1 MDSPGGRS
9 AAYGTAMQS
18 GRTPAA
24 SYVLID
30 AENIDWAVSNVVGRK
45 PESQDRVQF
54 DRLVSFCESNFPAPV
69 RCVVVLNARGEQLPD
84 VMIGFVRALKSAG
97 CEVALLYGRPEQ
109 KVVDL
114 GILKLLENIRTQRPN
129 AAVVLASHDGADF
142 AEALKPMLA
151 EKRQVAVLGLREYV
165 SQRFRELV
173 PSGLKILDLELNAR
187 VFQRP
192 LPRMLPVNV
201 DEFDP
206 GMFL

>member
-1 MDSPGGRS
+1 MLTSR
-9 AAYGTAMQS
+9 A
-18 GRTPAA
+18 PAA

-54 DRLVSFCESNFPAPV
+54 DRLVAFCESYFPTPV

-84 VMIGFVRALKSAG
+84 AMIGFVRALKSAG
-97 CEVALLYGRPEQ
+97 CDVALLYGRQDQ

-114 GILKLLENIRTQRPN
+114 GILKLLETIRTQRPK
-129 AAVVLASHDGADF
+129 AAVGLASHDGADF
-142 AEALKPMLA
+142 ADALKPLLD
-151 EKRQVAVLGLREYV
+151 EGRQVAVLGLREYV
-165 SQRFRELV
+165 SQKFRELV
-173 PSGLKILDLELNAR
+173 PAGLKIVDLELNAK

-206 GMFL
+206 ALFL

>member
-1 MDSPGGRS
+1 MAS
-9 AAYGTAMQS
+9 APP
-18 GRTPAA
+18 RAA

-30 AENIDWAVSNVVGRK
+30 AENVDWAVSNVLGRK

-54 DRLVSFCESNFPAPV
+54 DRLVTFCENHFPTPV

-84 VMIGFVRALKSAG
+84 VMIGFVRALKTAG
-97 CEVALLYGRPEQ
+97 CDVALLYGRPDQ

-114 GILKLLENIRTQRPN
+114 GILKLLEAIRLQSPG
-129 AAVVLASHDGADF
+129 AAVALASHDGADF
-142 AEALKPMLA
+142 AEALRPLLE
-151 EKRQVAVLGLREYV
+151 EKRQVAILGLREYV

-173 PSGLKILDLELNAR
+173 PSGLEILDLEMDAR

-192 LPRMLPVNV
+192 LPRLLPVRV

-206 GMFL
+206 SLFL

>member
-1 MDSPGGRS
+1 
-9 AAYGTAMQS
+9 MQPV
-18 GRTPAA
+18 RPAAA

-30 AENIDWAVSNVVGRK
+30 AENVDWAVSNIVGRK
-45 PESQDRVQF
+45 PEPQDRVQF
-54 DRLVSFCESNFPAPV
+54 DRLIGFCETYFPKPV

-84 VMIGFVRALKSAG
+84 AMIGFVRALKSAG
-97 CEVALLYGRPEQ
+97 CEVALLHGRPDQ

-114 GILKLLENIRTQRPN
+114 GILKLLENIRTQRPG
-129 AAVVLASHDGADF
+129 AAVGLASHDGADF
-142 AEALKPMLA
+142 AEALKPLLE

-173 PSGLKILDLELNAR
+173 PAGLKIVDLELNAK

-192 LPRMLPVNV
+192 LPRILPVNV

-206 GMFL
+206 SMFV

>member
-1 MDSPGGRS
+1 ML
-9 AAYGTAMQS
+9 S

-54 DRLVSFCESNFPAPV
+54 DRLVSFCENNFPAPV

-97 CEVALLYGRPEQ
+97 CEVALLYGRPDQ

-114 GILKLLENIRTQRPN
+114 GILKLLENIRTQRPG

-142 AEALKPMLA
+142 AEALKPMLE

-187 VFQRP
+187 VFNRP

-206 GMFL
+206 GVFL

>member
-1 MDSPGGRS
+1 ML
-9 AAYGTAMQS
+9 S
-18 GRTPAA
+18 GRPPAA

-54 DRLVSFCESNFPAPV
+54 DRLVSFCETNFPAPV

-97 CEVALLYGRPEQ
+97 CEVALLYGRPDQ

-114 GILKLLENIRTQRPN
+114 GILKLLENIRTQRPG

-142 AEALKPMLA
+142 AEALKPMLE
-151 EKRQVAVLGLREYV
+151 EKREVAVLGLREYV

-173 PSGLKILDLELNAR
+173 PSGLKILDLEMNAK
-187 VFQRP
+187 VFNRP

-206 GMFL
+206 GLFL

>member
-1 MDSPGGRS
+1 MVPVRP
-9 AAYGTAMQS
+9 
-18 GRTPAA
+18 PAA

-30 AENIDWAVSNVVGRK
+30 AENVDWAVASVLGRK
-45 PESQDRVQF
+45 PEPQDRVQF
-54 DRLVSFCESNFPAPV
+54 DRLVAFCEANFPTPV

-84 VMIGFVRALKSAG
+84 AMIGFVRALKSAG
-97 CEVALLYGRPEQ
+97 CEVALLYGRSDQ
-109 KVVDL
+109 KVVDV
-114 GILKLLENIRTQRPN
+114 GILKLLEGIRTQRPK
-129 AAVVLASHDGADF
+129 ASVVLASHDGADF

-151 EKRQVAVLGLREYV
+151 EGRQVALLGLREYV

-173 PSGLKILDLELNAR
+173 PSGLKILDLEMNAR

-192 LPRMLPVNV
+192 LPRLLPVNV

>member
-1 MDSPGGRS
+1 ML
-9 AAYGTAMQS
+9 S
-18 GRTPAA
+18 GRPPAA

-54 DRLVSFCESNFPAPV
+54 DRLVSFCETNFPAPV

-97 CEVALLYGRPEQ
+97 CEVALLYGRPDQ

-114 GILKLLENIRTQRPN
+114 GILKLLENIRTQRPG

-142 AEALKPMLA
+142 ADALKPMLE

-187 VFQRP
+187 VFNRP

-206 GMFL
+206 GVFL

>member
-1 MDSPGGRS
+1 ML
-9 AAYGTAMQS
+9 S
-18 GRTPAA
+18 GRPPAA

-30 AENIDWAVSNVVGRK
+30 AENIDWAVSNVLGRK

-54 DRLVSFCESNFPAPV
+54 DRLVSFCENNFPAPV

-97 CEVALLYGRPEQ
+97 CEVALLYGRPDQ

-114 GILKLLENIRTQRPN
+114 GILKLMENIRTHRPG
-129 AAVVLASHDGADF
+129 AAVVLASHDGGDF
-142 AEALKPMLA
+142 AEALKPMLD

-187 VFQRP
+187 VFNRP

-201 DEFDP
+201 DEFDAT
-206 GMFL
+206 MFL

>member
-1 MDSPGGRS
+1 ML
-9 AAYGTAMQS
+9 S
-18 GRTPAA
+18 GRPPAS

-54 DRLVSFCESNFPAPV
+54 DRLVSFCETNFPAPV

-97 CEVALLYGRPEQ
+97 CDVALLYGRPDQ

-114 GILKLLENIRTQRPN
+114 GILKLLENIRTQRPG

-142 AEALKPMLA
+142 ADALKPMLE

-173 PSGLKILDLELNAR
+173 PSGLKILDLELNAK
-187 VFQRP
+187 VFNRP

-206 GMFL
+206 GLFL

>member
-1 MDSPGGRS
+1 ML
-9 AAYGTAMQS
+9 S
-18 GRTPAA
+18 GRPPA
-24 SYVLID
+24 STYVLID

-54 DRLVSFCESNFPAPV
+54 DRLVAFCENNFPTPV

-97 CEVALLYGRPEQ
+97 CEVALLYGRPDQ

-114 GILKLLENIRTQRPN
+114 GVLKLLEHIRTQRPN
-129 AAVVLASHDGADF
+129 ASLVLASHDGADF

-173 PSGLKILDLELNAR
+173 PAGLKILDLELNAR

-206 GMFL
+206 TVFV

>member
-1 MDSPGGRS
+1 ML
-9 AAYGTAMQS
+9 S
-18 GRTPAA
+18 GRPPAA

-54 DRLVSFCESNFPAPV
+54 DRLVSFCETNFPSPV

-97 CEVALLYGRPEQ
+97 CEVALLYGRPDQ

-114 GILKLLENIRTQRPN
+114 GILKLLENIRTQRPG

-142 AEALKPMLA
+142 ADALKPMLE
-151 EKRQVAVLGLREYV
+151 EKREVAVLGLREYV

-173 PSGLKILDLELNAR
+173 PSGLKILDLELNAK
-187 VFQRP
+187 VFNRP

-206 GMFL
+206 GLFL

>member
-1 MDSPGGRS
+1 ML
-9 AAYGTAMQS
+9 S
-18 GRTPAA
+18 GRPPAA

-54 DRLVSFCESNFPAPV
+54 DRLVSFCETNFPAPV

-97 CEVALLYGRPEQ
+97 CEVALLYGRPDQ

-114 GILKLLENIRTQRPN
+114 GILKLLENIRTQRPG

-142 AEALKPMLA
+142 AEALKPMLE

-187 VFQRP
+187 VFNRP

-206 GMFL
+206 GVFL

>member
-1 MDSPGGRS
+1 MVSVRP
-9 AAYGTAMQS
+9 
-18 GRTPAA
+18 PAA

-45 PESQDRVQF
+45 PEAQDRVQF
-54 DRLVSFCESNFPAPV
+54 DRLVAFCESHFPTPV

-84 VMIGFVRALKSAG
+84 VMIGFVRALKTAG
-97 CEVALLYGRPEQ
+97 CDVALLHGRPDQ

-114 GILKLLENIRTQRPN
+114 GILKLLEAIRTQRPK
-129 AAVVLASHDGADF
+129 AAVALVSHDGADF
-142 AEALKPMLA
+142 ADALRALLE
-151 EKRQVAVLGLREYV
+151 EKRQVAILGLREHM

-173 PSGLKILDLELNAR
+173 PAGLEILDLELNAK

-192 LPRMLPVNV
+192 LPRLLPVRV

-206 GMFL
+206 TLFL

>member
-1 MDSPGGRS
+1 ML
-9 AAYGTAMQS
+9 S
-18 GRTPAA
+18 GRPPAA

-54 DRLVSFCESNFPAPV
+54 DRLVAFCESNFPAPV
-69 RCVVVLNARGEQLPD
+69 RCIVVLNARGEQLPD

-114 GILKLLENIRTQRPN
+114 GILKLLEHIRTQRPN
-129 AAVVLASHDGADF
+129 TAVVLASHDGTDF
-142 AEALKPMLA
+142 ADALKPMLA
-151 EKRQVAVLGLREYV
+151 EKRQVAVLGLREYM

-173 PSGLKILDLELNAR
+173 PSGLKILDLEMNAR

-206 GMFL
+206 TVFI

>member
-1 MDSPGGRS
+1 ML
-9 AAYGTAMQS
+9 S
-18 GRTPAA
+18 GRPPAA

-54 DRLVSFCESNFPAPV
+54 DRLVSFCETNFPAPV

-97 CEVALLYGRPEQ
+97 CEVALLYGRPDQ

-114 GILKLLENIRTQRPN
+114 GILKLLENIRTQRPG

-142 AEALKPMLA
+142 ADALKPMLE

-173 PSGLKILDLELNAR
+173 PSGLKILDLELNAK
-187 VFQRP
+187 VFNRP

-206 GMFL
+206 GLFL

>member
-1 MDSPGGRS
+1 M
-9 AAYGTAMQS
+9 
-18 GRTPAA
+18 
-24 SYVLID
+24 
-30 AENIDWAVSNVVGRK
+30 SNVVGRK

-54 DRLVSFCESNFPAPV
+54 DRLVSFCETNFPAPV

-97 CEVALLYGRPEQ
+97 CDVALLYGRPDQ

-114 GILKLLENIRTQRPN
+114 GILKLLENIRTQRPG

-142 AEALKPMLA
+142 ADALKPMLE

-173 PSGLKILDLELNAR
+173 PSGLKILDLELNAK
-187 VFQRP
+187 VFNRP

-206 GMFL
+206 GLFL

>member
-1 MDSPGGRS
+1 ML
-9 AAYGTAMQS
+9 S
-18 GRTPAA
+18 GRPPAS

-54 DRLVSFCESNFPAPV
+54 DRLVSFCETNFPAPV

-97 CEVALLYGRPEQ
+97 CDVALLYGRPDQ

-114 GILKLLENIRTQRPN
+114 GILKLLENIRTQRPG

-142 AEALKPMLA
+142 ADALKPMLE
-151 EKRQVAVLGLREYV
+151 EKLQVAVLGLREYV

-173 PSGLKILDLELNAR
+173 PSGLKILDLELNAK
-187 VFQRP
+187 VFNRP

-206 GMFL
+206 GLFL

>member
-1 MDSPGGRS
+1 MLTGRPS
-9 AAYGTAMQS
+9 
-18 GRTPAA
+18 AA

-54 DRLVSFCESNFPAPV
+54 DRLVAFCETYFPAPV

-84 VMIGFVRALKSAG
+84 VMIGFIRALKSAG
-97 CEVALLYGRPEQ
+97 CEVALLYGRPDQ

-114 GILKLLENIRTQRPN
+114 GILKLLETIRTQRPK
-129 AAVVLASHDGADF
+129 AAVGLASHDGGDF
-142 AEALKPMLA
+142 AEALKPMIE

-165 SQRFRELV
+165 SQRFRDLV
-173 PSGLKILDLELNAR
+173 PAGLKIVDLELNAK

-192 LPRMLPVNV
+192 LPRLLPVNV

-206 GMFL
+206 MLFV